1 MIVSTVL
8 AWLFV
13 ALAFVIAAPALFMLT
28 NGLWPKLAGKSRRA
42 ADRGV
47 VLCAL
52 IGILPAIAIVIGVVV
67 ISKLPGAGAFAVL
80 FAGVAIT
87 WGIIG
92 TTGFATM
99 IGERLWP
106 DLAHTAPWKLT
117 RNGGL
122 VLICCALLPVV
133 GWIVLLPLIAIV
145 GWGAHVLSIFSGAP
159 TATLAQPLS

>member
-8 AWLFV
+8 AWLLV
-13 ALAFVIAAPALFMLT
+13 ALAFVVAAPALFMLA
-28 NGLWPKLAGKSRRA
+28 NGLWPSLAGKTRRA

-52 IGILPAIAIVIGVVV
+52 TGVLPTIGVIIGV
-67 ISKLPGAGAFAVL
+67 IILSKLPGAGVLAVL
-80 FAGVAIT
+80 FAGLAIT
-87 WGIIG
+87 WGLIG
-92 TTGFATM
+92 ATGFAAM

-106 DLAHTAPWKLT
+106 DLASWKQT

-122 VLICCALLPVV
+122 VVICCALLPVV

-145 GWGAHVLSIFSGAP
+145 GLGAHVLSFFSKAP
-159 TATLAQPLS
+159 VAQPAPALS